1 MSERTDISRRR
12 FLAGAAAA
20 SISAGWLARVQAA
33 EAARLRIG
41 SCAIGLPQAKQ
52 AGLDGVEINVGPAAD
67 TLRIADP
74 NVRREYK
81 QQMEQTGLTV
91 ASLMMGLLNG
101 SPLAA
106 DPRGP
111 AWLEQSIDAA
121 RDLGAK
127 VILVAFFGKGDL
139 LDKDGKVKPA
149 EMDAV
154 VARLRAA
161 APRARD
167 AGVVLAVE
175 NLLPAAENIR
185 MLDRIGHASV
195 QFYYDVFNAG
205 VTKGYDVPAELKLLK
220 DRVVQVHFK
229 NGPKYLEDRDEF
241 FKKSAAALKD
251 IGYKGWIVLETSSP
265 SKDAVADARR
275 NAEYARRILGA

>member
-1 MSERTDISRRR
+1 MSERIGISRRR

-41 SCAIGLPQAKQ
+41 SCVIGLPQAKP

-67 TLRIADP
+67 TLRIADAK
-74 NVRREYK
+74 VRREYK

-101 SPLAA
+101 SPLAT

-139 LDKDGKVKPA
+139 LDKDGKIKPA
-149 EMDAV
+149 DMDVV

-167 AGVVLAVE
+167 AGVVLAIE

-205 VTKGYDVPAELKLLK
+205 VTRGYDVPAELKLLK

-229 NGPKYLEDRDEF
+229 NGPKYLDDRDEF
-241 FKKSAAALKD
+241 FKKAAAALKE
-251 IGYKGWIVLETSSP
+251 IGYKGWIVLETSNP